1 MEFFTSTDTD
11 IRLVGEGGNSRIYIL
26 EREYNGMPSAAIKVP
41 KGFVDCHV
49 TKALENYCKLKDV
62 GIKTTAFLKECVFD
76 GQRALI
82 TENLHQKDYT
92 YLDANAHLQ
101 TEGDKLLRMIDA
113 DFCVRFNEKEPEE
126 ERYFADNKFEKI
138 TNLELFVKDH
148 LEFLKRVS
156 DNHIYMAYDCYFFK
170 VKREKITD
178 IDYII
183 ADWDDIQDYDEDN
196 LYVEN
201 KDAFN
206 TAIRQFVDR
215 FVEEEKAVQYEMAIK

>member
-1 MEFFTSTDTD
+1 MEIFTSTDTD
-11 IRLVGEGGNSRIYIL
+11 VRLVGEGGNSRIYIL

-49 TKALENYCKLKDV
+49 TKALENYRKIKYV
-62 GIKTTAFLKECVFD
+62 GIKTTAFLEECVFD

-82 TENLHQKDYT
+82 TENLHQQNYT

-101 TEGDKLLRMIDA
+101 TEGDKFLRMIDV
-113 DFCVRFNEKEPEE
+113 DFGVRFNVKEPEE
-126 ERYFADNKFEKI
+126 ERYFTDNKFEKI
-138 TNLELFVKDH
+138 SNLASFVKNH
-148 LEFLKRVS
+148 LEFLKSVS

-170 VKREKITD
+170 VKRGKVTD

-196 LYVEN
+196 LYEEN

-206 TAIRQFVDR
+206 TAIRQFVAR
-215 FVEEEKAVQYEMAIK
+215 FVEEGDIDNQNQK